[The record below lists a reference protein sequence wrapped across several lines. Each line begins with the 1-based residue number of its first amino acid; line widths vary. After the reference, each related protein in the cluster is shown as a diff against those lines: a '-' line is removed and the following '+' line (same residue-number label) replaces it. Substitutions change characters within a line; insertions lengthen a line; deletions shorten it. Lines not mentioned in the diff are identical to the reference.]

1 MTESLFLNTLAFR
14 YPSEGVTCY
23 FSAISDAQ
31 EKSEMMKHKSVFPKE
46 IKDFIKDSEQGD
58 SGNIYFSPFPKEGFK
73 PIVIDFNDEANENF
87 VKRYYNYRLKIH
99 LAQYNN
105 LIFTQS
111 GITRD
116 LQVWVQSE
124 QPPIKVKFKGK
135 DVKVWQIDRFTLK
148 IRFDTFNHRPYL
160 LIASDRPASMLNV
173 TLSQLTSDDPFN
185 PNSPLDIDMVH
196 KVMIRVEKD
205 GHIIRRI
212 LELSRMHELN
222 ITYDRSTT
230 RPILTGQ
237 MKHLLGI
244 DNSEESYTIR
254 ESKYVKYLRKITDF
268 KEKYL
273 NSDELRQIFPELATE
288 FTKINELQVDIAD
301 AHKRLLTF
309 GNGMKNVRPQI
320 GINNGPAVMC
330 PYKEVKLITIFH
342 ENDSNEAGNIS
353 RYLMMGNY
361 GQSKWSKQLSSY
373 IGANVDHAGE
383 DFQIIFSDP
392 HNPVP
397 EVKAALQRD
406 CYINRNMDVKYVGI
420 YLSPINKYAD
430 DRESR
435 KCYYKVKEAFLK
447 LGIPTQCIDVVKM
460 RETIDKDSR
469 SQYKNFVYTL
479 QNMSVAICA
488 KLGGAPWLLDEAE
501 QRELIIGIGAFKSE
515 QNQYLGAA
523 FLFDNKGV
531 FNKYNYFQKSELRE
545 LVGAIKDAIISYTS
559 VNDKP
564 SRLIIHYYKKL
575 SLRYEFVLIEKML
588 NSLEFDIPVY
598 VITIN
603 KTESED
609 VVLFDAESRYSIK
622 NVSYDSLM
630 PISGRY
636 VNLGHVREGQRFLLC
651 SNTRYDDYNFKPT
664 DGFPFPVKLTIICP
678 NRQGD
683 IDGNVVRQLIEQVY
697 QFSRIYW
704 KSVKQQ
710 GLPVTIKYP
719 EMMAEI
725 MPHFDDPTAY
735 CDNRSLWFL

>member
-1 MTESLFLNTLAFR
+1 MKDSLFLNTLTFR
-14 YPSEGVTCY
+14 YPTEGVTCY
-23 FSAISDAQ
+23 FSVINDAQ
-31 EKSEMMKHKSVFPKE
+31 KKSEIMKHESVFPKE
-46 IKDFIKDSEQGD
+46 IKDLGWDAEGAE
-58 SGNIYFSPFPKEGFK
+58 SGHIYFSPFPMNGFK
-73 PIVIDFNDEANENF
+73 PVTIDFNDEANENF
-87 VKRYYNYRLKIH
+87 VKRYYNSRLKKH
-99 LAQYNN
+99 LAQYDN

-124 QPPIKVKFKGK
+124 QPPTTVKFKGK
-135 DVKVWQIDRFTLK
+135 DVKVWQMDRFTLK
-148 IRFDTFNHRPYL
+148 VRFDTFNHRPYL

-173 TLSQLTSDDPFN
+173 TLSQLNSDDPFY
-185 PNSPLDIDMVH
+185 PNSPLDVDMVH
-196 KVMIRVEKD
+196 KVMTRKEKD

-212 LELSRMHELN
+212 SELSRMHEMN
-222 ITYDRSTT
+222 IPYDRSTT

-237 MKHLLGI
+237 MKRLLGI
-244 DNSEESYTIR
+244 DNSEENNTTR
-254 ESKYVKYLRKITDF
+254 GSKYVKYLRKITDF
-268 KEKYL
+268 KKNYL

-288 FTKINELQVDIAD
+288 FTRVNELQVDIAD
-301 AHKRLLTF
+301 SHKRLLTF
-309 GNGMKNVRPQI
+309 GGGVKNERPQV

-330 PYKEVKLITIFH
+330 PYKEVKLIAIFH
-342 ENDSNEAGNIS
+342 EDDRIEAGNI
-353 RYLMMGNY
+353 LKFLKNGNY
-361 GQSKWSKQLSSY
+361 GQSRWSKQLSSY
-373 IGANVDHAGE
+373 IGANVNYAGE
-383 DFQIIFSDP
+383 DFQVIFSDS

-397 EVKAALQRD
+397 EVKAALHRD

-420 YLSPINKYAD
+420 YLSPINKYVD

-435 KCYYKVKEAFLK
+435 ECYYKVKESFLK

-469 SQYKNFVYTL
+469 SQFKNFVYTL

-488 KLGGAPWLLDEAE
+488 KIGGAPWLLDEAE

-515 QNQYLGAA
+515 QDQYLGAA
-523 FLFDNKGV
+523 FLFNNKGV

-575 SLRYEFVLIEKML
+575 SLRHEFVLIESML
-588 NSLEFDIPVY
+588 NSLELDIPVY

-609 VVLFDAESRYSIK
+609 VVLFDAESRYYNK
-622 NVSYDSLM
+622 NVIYDSLM

-636 VNLGHVREGQRFLLC
+636 VNLGRVREGQRFLLC
-651 SNTRYDDYNFKPT
+651 SNTRYDDNNFKPT

-678 NRQGD
+678 NRKGD

-719 EMMAEI
+719 EMIAEI
-725 MPHFDDPTAY
+725 MPRFDDPTTFS
-735 CDNRSLWFL
+735 DNRSLWFL